1 MKKLIIAAMTA
12 VIASVSCTKEITS
25 YQTDNCGIY
34 ATIEHENQTKTL
46 LDENND
52 ILWTAADQIAAFL
65 KSPSAQCFQI
75 QDEYVGKNQG
85 YFSEVSSRQSDVSE
99 WEENVVYYPYSESVR
114 CAKNEYG
121 YSLDIILPQEQTY
134 HERSFGSHAFPM
146 AAVSKDNNFTFRNIC
161 GGVKLQLK
169 GSQSI
174 ASVRIEGRNN
184 EKLSGPATVTIP
196 GVMTIPSIEMGTD
209 ASNSVILDC
218 NAVQLNENIA
228 TTFIATLPPV
238 VFEGGFIVTI
248 TDTEENT
255 YRIESSQ
262 RNEIKR
268 SALFVMPEKEL
279 DSSVKYSIWDGET
292 PSNSPLTQDPDAAN
306 TYIIDE
312 AADIAWLG
320 VEDNAGS
327 LGEGKTLVFKA
338 NIDMGKES
346 GMRSL
351 QLPAGTSIEGQGHII
366 KILKILYHI
375 Q

>member
-1 MKKLIIAAMTA
+1 MKKLILGAMTA
-12 VIASVSCTKEITS
+12 ALAFASCTKEIDN
-25 YQTDNCGIY
+25 YQTHYCEIY
-34 ATIEHENQTKTL
+34 AKMEQENQTKTV
-46 LDENND
+46 LDENNN
-52 ILWTAADQIAAFL
+52 ILWAAGDKIAAFL
-65 KSPSAQCFQI
+65 KSTTAQCFQI
-75 QDEYVGKNQG
+75 RDEYVGKNQG

-146 AAVSKDNNFTFRNIC
+146 AAVSKDNDFTFKNIC
-161 GGVKLQLK
+161 GGLKLQLK
-169 GSQSI
+169 GTQSI
-174 ASVRIEGRNN
+174 AYIRIEGRHN
-184 EKLSGPATVTIP
+184 EMLSGSATVTIP
-196 GVMTIPSIEMGTD
+196 GVRAIPSIEMGSN
-209 ASNSVILDC
+209 ASNSAVLDC
-218 NAVQLNENIA
+218 NGVQLQEDNA
-228 TTFIATLPPV
+228 TTFITTLPPV
-238 VFEGGFIVTI
+238 VFEDGFIITI
-248 TDTEENT
+248 TDTEDNT

-338 NIDMGKES
+338 NIDMVS
-346 GMRSL
+346 
-351 QLPAGTSIEGQGHII
+351 TN
-366 KILKILYHI
+366 
-375 Q
+375 